1 VRDILQGNRRGKL
14 IDWLKIDSWI
24 DSGLYGAWTGF
35 RDWWSGYSSFFNR
48 FEVKGVVRGL
58 NELAC
63 EALTLSAGGL
73 FVLATFA
80 LPAFETAQGKMNLA
94 DEYSVTFLDRFGNEI
109 GKRGLLRDDSVPLE
123 EIPDVMIKATLATE
137 DRRFFEHF
145 GIDVMG
151 TFRALAANARN
162 DQVVQ
167 GGSSLTQQL
176 AKNMFLSPERSLV
189 RKIKE
194 ALIAIYLENRYTKP
208 EILKL
213 YFDRAYLGGG
223 SYGVEAAAQYYFN
236 KSIREVNL
244 PEAAMLA
251 GMFKAPTR
259 YAPHV
264 NLAASR
270 ARANE
275 VLTNMVEAGFMSE
288 GQVYGAR
295 MNPAKIVER
304 GDGKTTPDYFLDWA
318 FEEVQRLL
326 LGKEDHIVI
335 ARTTVDL
342 GLQRA
347 ADEAV
352 QQTVKQ
358 FGRSRNFDNGA
369 LVSMET
375 DGAVRALVG
384 GKDYGESQFNRA
396 SHAFR
401 QPGSSFKGY
410 VYLTALENGFT
421 PESSVSD
428 GPVSCGRWAPK
439 NYSGGYRGRMT
450 LRMALAKSINTIAV
464 KLSLKVG
471 REKVLANLEKMGIKH
486 LKKTCSLA
494 LGDNGMTP
502 LEHVGGYAVFAA
514 GGLEVHPYAIEEI
527 KTLAGNDVIYNHERD
542 EPPRKQIF
550 ERKVIEQLNTMLQA
564 VVLEGTGKAAQL
576 DYTYSAGKT
585 GTSSAYR
592 DAWFIGFTGQYVTG
606 IWLGNDD
613 FTPMARVTG
622 GSFPAQTWH
631 TYMMAAHDT
640 DNIPQIAGLP
650 VHPVQLAEQQRIAA
664 TMAQNAAANAE
675 VVAAPAPESVKDMS
689 SATRQVLEKLSA
701 MLKDARPVAP
711 GDAEKRPDRAEA
723 PAPASGTSPAP
734 SLAAAANAGNS
745 PETQNLSAPA
755 PAAQE
760 TVLSAGPDDNAA
772 TPR

>member
-1 VRDILQGNRRGKL
+1 
-14 IDWLKIDSWI
+14 
-24 DSGLYGAWTGF
+24 
-35 RDWWSGYSSFFNR
+35 
-48 FEVKGVVRGL
+48 
-58 NELAC
+58 
-63 EALTLSAGGL
+63 
-73 FVLATFA
+73 
-80 LPAFETAQGKMNLA
+80 
-94 DEYSVTFLDRFGNEI
+94 
-109 GKRGLLRDDSVPLE
+109 
-123 EIPDVMIKATLATE
+123 
-137 DRRFFEHF
+137 
-145 GIDVMG
+145 
-151 TFRALAANARN
+151 
-162 DQVVQ
+162 
-167 GGSSLTQQL
+167 
-176 AKNMFLSPERSLV
+176 LV

-295 MNPAKIVER
+295 MNPSKIVER
-304 GDGKTTPDYFLDWA
+304 GGSQTPDYFLDWA

-326 LGKEDHIVI
+326 VGKEDHIVI

-347 ADEAV
+347 ADAAV

-410 VYLTALENGFT
+410 VYLTALQNGFT

-428 GPVSCGRWAPK
+428 SPVSCGRWAPK

-450 LRMALAKSINTIAV
+450 LRTALAKSINTIAV
-464 KLSLKVG
+464 KLSLQVG
-471 REKVLANLEKMGIKH
+471 REKVLADLDKIGIKH

-514 GGLEVHPYAIEEI
+514 GGLEVRPYAIEEI
-527 KTLAGNDVIYNHERD
+527 KTLAGNEIIYNHERD

-606 IWLGNDD
+606 VWLGNDD
-613 FTPMARVTG
+613 FTPMSRVTG

-631 TYMMAAHDT
+631 TYMVAAHDT

-650 VHPVQLAEQQRIAA
+650 VHPVQAAEQERIAA
-664 TMAQNAAANAE
+664 TIAQNAAANPE

-689 SATRQVLEKLSA
+689 SATRQVLEKLSG
-701 MLKDARPVAP
+701 MLKEARPLAP
-711 GDAEKRPDRAEA
+711 GDAEKRPDRAAA
-723 PAPASGTSPAP
+723 PAPASGAQPA
-734 SLAAAANAGNS
+734 SSSAASGNAGTA
-745 PETQNLSAPA
+745 PEPQTVSAPA
-755 PAAQE
+755 PAE

>member
-1 VRDILQGNRRGKL
+1 
-14 IDWLKIDSWI
+14 
-24 DSGLYGAWTGF
+24 
-35 RDWWSGYSSFFNR
+35 YSSFFNR

-63 EALTLSAGGL
+63 ETMTLSVAGL
-73 FVLATFA
+73 LVLATFA

-176 AKNMFLSPERSLV
+176 AKNMFLTPERSLV

-208 EILKL
+208 ELLKL

-295 MNPAKIVER
+295 MNPSKIVER
-304 GDGKTTPDYFLDWA
+304 GDGKTPDYFLDWA

-326 LGKEDHIVI
+326 VGKEDHIVI

-347 ADEAV
+347 AEQAV
-352 QQTVKQ
+352 DQTIKQ
-358 FGRSRNFDNGA
+358 FGKSRNFDNGA

-396 SHAFR
+396 THAFR

-428 GPVSCGRWAPK
+428 SPVSCGRWAPK

-464 KLSLKVG
+464 KLSLQVG
-471 REKVLANLEKMGIKH
+471 REKVLANLDKIGIKH

-514 GGLEVHPYAIEEI
+514 GGLEVRPYAIEEI

-542 EPPRKQIF
+542 EPARKQIF

-606 IWLGNDD
+606 VWLGNDD
-613 FTPMARVTG
+613 FTPMSRVTG

-631 TYMMAAHDT
+631 TYMVAAHDT

-650 VHPVQLAEQQRIAA
+650 VHPVQAAEQERIAA
-664 TMAQNAAANAE
+664 TLAQNAAANPE

-689 SATRQVLEKLSA
+689 SATRQVLEKLSG
-701 MLKDARPVAP
+701 MLKEARPLAP

-723 PAPASGTSPAP
+723 PAPASGAQPA
-734 SLAAAANAGNS
+734 SSAAAAGNAGNA
-745 PETQNLSAPA
+745 PEPQTVSAPA
-755 PAAQE
+755 PAE

>member
-63 EALTLSAGGL
+63 ETMTLSVAGL
-73 FVLATFA
+73 LVLATFA

-167 GGSSLTQQL
+167 GGSSITQQL
-176 AKNMFLSPERSLV
+176 AKNMFLTPERSLV

-208 EILKL
+208 ELLKL

-295 MNPAKIVER
+295 MNPSKIVER
-304 GDGKTTPDYFLDWA
+304 GDGKTPDYFLDWA

-326 LGKEDHIVI
+326 VGKEDHIVI

-347 ADEAV
+347 AEQAV
-352 QQTVKQ
+352 DQTIKQ
-358 FGRSRNFDNGA
+358 FGKSRNFDNGA

-396 SHAFR
+396 THAFR

-410 VYLTALENGFT
+410 VYLTALQNGFT
-421 PESSVSD
+421 PETSVSD
-428 GPVSCGRWAPK
+428 SPVSCGRWAPK

-464 KLSLKVG
+464 KLSLQAG
-471 REKVLANLEKMGIKH
+471 REKVLADLEKIGIKH

-502 LEHVGGYAVFAA
+502 LEHTGGYAVFAA
-514 GGLEVHPYAIEEI
+514 GGLEVRPYAVEEI
-527 KTLAGNDVIYNHERD
+527 KTLAGNDIIYNHERD
-542 EPPRKQIF
+542 EPARKQIF

-606 IWLGNDD
+606 VWLGNDD
-613 FTPMARVTG
+613 FTPMSRVTG

-650 VHPVQLAEQQRIAA
+650 VHPVQAAEQERIAA
-664 TMAQNAAANAE
+664 TLAQNAAANAE
-675 VVAAPAPESVKDMS
+675 VVAAPPPESVKDMS
-689 SATRQVLEKLSA
+689 SATRQVLEKLSG
-701 MLKDARPVAP
+701 MLKEARPLAP

-723 PAPASGTSPAP
+723 PAPASGAPA
-734 SLAAAANAGNS
+734 SSAAAAGNAGNA
-745 PETQNLSAPA
+745 PESQTVSAPA
-755 PAAQE
+755 PAE

>member
-1 VRDILQGNRRGKL
+1 
-14 IDWLKIDSWI
+14 
-24 DSGLYGAWTGF
+24 
-35 RDWWSGYSSFFNR
+35 
-48 FEVKGVVRGL
+48 
-58 NELAC
+58 
-63 EALTLSAGGL
+63 
-73 FVLATFA
+73 
-80 LPAFETAQGKMNLA
+80 
-94 DEYSVTFLDRFGNEI
+94 
-109 GKRGLLRDDSVPLE
+109 LRDDSVPLE

-189 RKIKE
+189 RKVKE

-295 MNPAKIVER
+295 MNPSKIVER
-304 GDGKTTPDYFLDWA
+304 GDGQTPDYFLDWA

-326 LGKEDHIVI
+326 VGKEDHIVI

-347 ADEAV
+347 ADAAV

-358 FGRSRNFDNGA
+358 FGKSRNFDNGA

-410 VYLTALENGFT
+410 VYLTALQNGFT

-428 GPVSCGRWAPK
+428 SPVSCGRWAPK

-450 LRMALAKSINTIAV
+450 LRTALAKSINTIAV
-464 KLSLKVG
+464 KLSLQVG
-471 REKVLANLEKMGIKH
+471 REKVLADLDKIGIKH

-514 GGLEVHPYAIEEI
+514 GGLEVRPYAIEEI
-527 KTLAGNDVIYNHERD
+527 KTLAGNEIIYNHERD

-606 IWLGNDD
+606 VWLGNDD
-613 FTPMARVTG
+613 FTPMSRVTG

-631 TYMMAAHDT
+631 TYMVAAHDT

-650 VHPVQLAEQQRIAA
+650 VHPVQAAEQERIAA
-664 TMAQNAAANAE
+664 TIAQNAAANPE

-689 SATRQVLEKLSA
+689 SATRQVLEKLSG
-701 MLKDARPVAP
+701 MLKEARPLAP
-711 GDAEKRPDRAEA
+711 GDAEKRPDRAAA
-723 PAPASGTSPAP
+723 PAPASGAQPA
-734 SLAAAANAGNS
+734 SSSAASGNAGTA
-745 PETQNLSAPA
+745 PEPQTVSAPA
-755 PAAQE
+755 PAE